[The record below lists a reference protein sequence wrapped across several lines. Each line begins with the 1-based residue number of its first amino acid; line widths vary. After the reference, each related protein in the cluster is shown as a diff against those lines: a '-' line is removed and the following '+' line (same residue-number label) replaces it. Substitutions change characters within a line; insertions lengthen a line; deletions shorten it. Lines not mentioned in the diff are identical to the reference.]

1 MNRSVSTV
9 VNCWQAWSVE
19 NRDSRAQGSGRP
31 RRTTDRQDRHLR
43 FLAFR
48 DRQMSTSSV
57 ATAWYNVMGRLIS
70 MPTIYRRIRSWGLHS
85 YRPHLV
91 LPLTREHRRQRL
103 DWCRERINWDREWNV
118 VVFSDESRFCLGMHD
133 GRQRVRRL
141 RGERRNPAYSVERHV
156 TCTVGVMI
164 WGAICY
170 GSKSPLIFIQGSMN
184 ARRYV
189 QEVLQPVLVP
199 YVQDIPN
206 GLYQQDNARP
216 HIARVSLEYLEH
228 PNVNLLPWPPRSPDL
243 SPIEHVW
250 DMIGQ
255 RLKNLARR
263 PQTIQQLRHEIQV
276 VWDALPQE
284 EIDNLIRSMP
294 RRVAECVNLQGGP
307 THY

>member
-1 MNRSVSTV
+1 
-9 VNCWQAWSVE
+9 
-19 NRDSRAQGSGRP
+19 
-31 RRTTDRQDRHLR
+31 
-43 FLAFR
+43 
-48 DRQMSTSSV
+48 MSTSSV

-103 DWCRERINWDREWNV
+103 NWCRERINGTAR
-118 VVFSDESRFCLGMHD
+118 
-133 GRQRVRRL
+133 
-141 RGERRNPAYSVERHV
+141 
-156 TCTVGVMI
+156 TVGVMV

-170 GSKSPLIFIQGSMN
+170 GSRSPLIFIQGSMN

-228 PNVNLLPWPPRSPDL
+228 ANVNLLPWPPRSPDL

-263 PQTIQQLRHEIQV
+263 PQTIQQFRHEIQV
-276 VWDALPQE
+276 IWDALPQE

-294 RRVAECVNLQGGP
+294 RHVAECVNLQGGP

>member
-1 MNRSVSTV
+1 
-9 VNCWQAWSVE
+9 
-19 NRDSRAQGSGRP
+19 
-31 RRTTDRQDRHLR
+31 
-43 FLAFR
+43 
-48 DRQMSTSSV
+48 
-57 ATAWYNVMGRLIS
+57 
-70 MPTIYRRIRSWGLHS
+70 
-85 YRPHLV
+85 
-91 LPLTREHRRQRL
+91 
-103 DWCRERINWDREWNV
+103 
-118 VVFSDESRFCLGMHD
+118 
-133 GRQRVRRL
+133 
-141 RGERRNPAYSVERHV
+141 
-156 TCTVGVMI
+156 
-164 WGAICY
+164 
-170 GSKSPLIFIQGSMN
+170 MN

-228 PNVNLLPWPPRSPDL
+228 ANVNLLPWPPRSPDL

-276 VWDALPQE
+276 IWDALPQE

>member
-1 MNRSVSTV
+1 MKFAFLYEILRDQSWPTLVPVLLLTRGLPPPRPATPTRQYSVDGFGDRWIFSGTQTAATKSEYSEIRKLDSKASGSTPGG
-9 VNCWQAWSVE
+9 Q
-19 NRDSRAQGSGRP
+19 GRP
-31 RRTTDRQDRHLR
+31 DPLVMDCLILAISAECDLSSCAEYSSDHIIRMMRFSHCHLTNFGSVRGTGRR
-43 FLAFR
+43 R
-48 DRQMSTSSV
+48 DCPGRSTFF
-57 ATAWYNVMGRLIS
+57 T
-70 MPTIYRRIRSWGLHS
+70 RRCS
-85 YRPHLV
+85 
-91 LPLTREHRRQRL
+91 T
-103 DWCRERINWDREWNV
+103 
-118 VVFSDESRFCLGMHD
+118 
-133 GRQRVRRL
+133 
-141 RGERRNPAYSVERHV
+141 
-156 TCTVGVMI
+156 GVMV

-170 GSKSPLIFIQGSMN
+170 GSRSPLIFIQGSMN

-228 PNVNLLPWPPRSPDL
+228 ANVNLLPWPPRSPDL

-276 VWDALPQE
+276 IWDALPQE

-294 RRVAECVNLQGGP
+294 RHVAECVNLQGGP